1 MTSTSTAGGAA
12 AGSAIILK
20 KVTLTA
26 SSWIPSTESLS
37 GIIRENMTF
46 ESGDFVKLVGKVQIA
61 SGYTVTFGAGSSLQ
75 GNGNSIEVFGSL
87 VIAGASDNLVEF
99 SHVSI
104 TGQDGGSTSIN
115 YSHLYQGLL
124 YSNGKSFGDL
134 SLSNSVVASSAVLG
148 WWYGIKPTP
157 SSVIKGNIFSNRP
170 IFADQKDNAVLELNT
185 FVESSTITIR
195 QGGSANLLR
204 LVDNN
209 FLSSSS
215 TILTLEASK
224 GLHVVEASG
233 NYWTTDDV
241 SVIQEKIIDGNDDLN
256 ISGLLDVSNRASSY
270 TKAPLK
276 LGRFE
281 VDLTTMKLVKNPIL
295 IDADGNLW
303 DSIIHLAEGT
313 ALHRDGFIYPAEA
326 QIYRSYYG
334 AMGRLPDET
343 GYNWWLGSIL
353 SGRHSLESMAS
364 GFVDSNEFK
373 SLSDTDNSGVI
384 SNEEFV
390 LHMYKSVF
398 GRDPDAEGLAWWVGQ
413 LDTGIKTQPDA
424 LINMTQSNEYVELTL
439 GTVADMM
446 FF

>member
-170 IFADQKDNAVLELNT
+170 I
-185 FVESSTITIR
+185 
-195 QGGSANLLR
+195 
-204 LVDNN
+204 
-209 FLSSSS
+209 
-215 TILTLEASK
+215 IL
-224 GLHVVEASG
+224 
-233 NYWTTDDV
+233 
-241 SVIQEKIIDGNDDLN
+241 
-256 ISGLLDVSNRASSY
+256 
-270 TKAPLK
+270 
-276 LGRFE
+276 
-281 VDLTTMKLVKNPIL
+281 
-295 IDADGNLW
+295 
-303 DSIIHLAEGT
+303 
-313 ALHRDGFIYPAEA
+313 
-326 QIYRSYYG
+326 
-334 AMGRLPDET
+334 
-343 GYNWWLGSIL
+343 
-353 SGRHSLESMAS
+353 
-364 GFVDSNEFK
+364 
-373 SLSDTDNSGVI
+373 
-384 SNEEFV
+384 
-390 LHMYKSVF
+390 
-398 GRDPDAEGLAWWVGQ
+398 
-413 LDTGIKTQPDA
+413 
-424 LINMTQSNEYVELTL
+424 
-439 GTVADMM
+439 
-446 FF
+446 